1 VDRRTD
7 AGDHGEPLILGRGGC
22 ASRAGYSYGMQKF
35 LELLVLF
42 AVVLAASPPAAVWR
56 DAVVRQASPPPGI
69 TRTPLI
75 ENDSV
80 MMARLRMA
88 PGAKEDLHTHPFAA
102 IVIQLTG
109 GDVEMRMADARTTSS
124 RPAGF
129 VEFIANNV
137 PHAAANAGRTPF
149 DLVTIALKP
158 ERKRGGEAPAQ
169 AAPAGIT
176 RSPVLDNADAQV
188 TRVEFAPQ
196 AREPVHSHPFDLV
209 VVPLTGGRLEVR
221 VGERVDAREYA
232 PGEAM
237 FLPRDIPH
245 AVSNVGSAPI
255 TVFSVRIK

>member
-1 VDRRTD
+1 M
-7 AGDHGEPLILGRGGC
+7 A
-22 ASRAGYSYGMQKF
+22 AAWRATCGGYSYGMQTVLKVLAF
-35 LELLVLF
+35 L
-42 AVVLAASPPAAVWR
+42 AVVFSAAMPVAAWW
-56 DAVVRQASPPPGI
+56 DAVVQQASPPPGI

-75 ENDSV
+75 ENDGV

-102 IVIQLTG
+102 IVIQLTAG
-109 GDVEMRMADARTTSS
+109 EVDMRMADARSTSR

-137 PHAAANAGRTPF
+137 PHAAANVGGAPF

-169 AAPAGIT
+169 PAPAGIT

-221 VGERVDAREYA
+221 VGERVETREYA
-232 PGEAM
+232 PGDPL
-237 FLPRDIPH
+237 FLPREISH
-245 AVSNVGSAPI
+245 AVSNVGSAPL